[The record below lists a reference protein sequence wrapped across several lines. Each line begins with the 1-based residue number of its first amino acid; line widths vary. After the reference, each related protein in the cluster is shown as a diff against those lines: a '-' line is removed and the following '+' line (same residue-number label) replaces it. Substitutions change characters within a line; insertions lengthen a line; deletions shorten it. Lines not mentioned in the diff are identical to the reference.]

1 MKAMNL
7 CADLEKGFDVFRGR
21 RLLKH
26 FGSYE
31 EACAYAAAGRGRY
44 VRYWAKK

>member
-1 MKAMNL
+1 MTTRNL
-7 CADLEKGFDVFRGR
+7 CADLERGFDVLRGR
-21 RLLKH
+21 KILKH

-31 EACAYAAAGRGRY
+31 EACAYATAGRGRY

>member
-1 MKAMNL
+1 MTARNL
-7 CADLEKGFDVFRGR
+7 HADLDRGFDVFVGR

-31 EACAYAAAGRGRY
+31 EAYAYAAAGRGRY